1 MSDLFCGIDPGSRG
15 GAGIINATSEFV
27 HAWRWK
33 SADPAHAL
41 RELARFQ
48 DRIAAAYLER
58 VQLFPQL
65 KVAFMVSMQNLL
77 ANAGIWQG
85 FMISL
90 GIEFG
95 VILPHTWKGIVG
107 LTNWRQR
114 QHRTSRL
121 LEGVAEGVRQAVL
134 EMTPLGLA
142 KRLWP
147 QAPLKTDA
155 DDGMA
160 VGLLLAEC
168 ARRKVLYGEK
178 EDSQLDL
185 EVNQRGSRRAQTPK
199 VGRSRVRQGVR

>member
-1 MSDLFCGIDPGSRG
+1 MDLYLGIDPGARG
-15 GAGIINATSEFV
+15 GAGLITVTSEFI

-33 SADPAHAL
+33 SADPAHAFK
-41 RELARFQ
+41 ELAKFQ
-48 DRIAAAYLER
+48 DRIGGAYIER

-65 KVAFMVSMQNLL
+65 PKRMLMSMQNLL
-77 ANAGIWQG
+77 PNAGIWQG

-95 VILPHTWKGIVG
+95 VILPHTWQGIMG
-107 LTNWRQR
+107 LTNWRKR

-168 ARRKVLYGEK
+168 ARRKTLYGEK
-178 EDSQLDL
+178 EDSQPDL
-185 EVNQRGSRRAQTPK
+185 GVSLRGSRRAQTPK
-199 VGRSRVRQGVR
+199 VGRSRVRQEVR